1 MALAESH
8 LSVVGDRDED
18 HLPGYVRNLFYRAR
32 QHRRSKVA
40 EWNRNYRILRNRTWL
55 DNRPSWL
62 PSPEVPEVLPII
74 STMVGWMTDQR
85 PTFVVTP
92 WSPPHSPY
100 TNFFSSIASDLQT
113 AMHSTWLTH
122 GYDAH
127 IELSVFDA
135 YVYGTGI
142 LKTGWDNSLDG
153 GMGNAVLRRID
164 PYTFYPDP
172 SATSMD
178 DANYFIE
185 ARTMSVQEMDR
196 RWPGSA
202 AKFHEGGITEDVDAP
217 PNLDSAASAPKANP
231 AAISGGSP
239 RYGLPG
245 QSRINA
251 TDDPGVTVFEAWLRQ
266 HSATTDDD
274 GTVHVFDTWRVVV
287 VAGNTV
293 LMDEDAEDLWDHAS
307 HPYERIALM
316 ETGDFWGMAMVDFLR
331 GCQMSINRLLASL
344 QLNIE
349 LVGNPVFKESTRAG
363 IMRTKI
369 TNKPGTRV
377 SVNENSTAE
386 WLDPPQIPAL
396 ALPMIQFYIGE
407 MERISGMSAVV
418 RGATPTGRNA
428 EGVIDAVQEAAFVR
442 IRLALRNLERALR
455 NAGNKI
461 AALITEN
468 YTAPRMMA
476 VVGPNGEKSA
486 LALKARHFHIPSKDG
501 TQPLRFTLNVEAGSS
516 LPTSRKARAAEADTL
531 YAMGAIDRMAVLEA
545 HEYPNR
551 DEITRRIQALEAA
564 GAFNPPGARQR
575 SQRTT

>member
-1 MALAESH
+1 MTASH
-8 LSVVGDRDED
+8 LSVVSDDDNDR
-18 HLPGYVRNLFYRAR
+18 LPGYIRELFQRAR
-32 QHRRSKVA
+32 AHRRGKVA

-55 DNRPSWL
+55 EGRATWL

-85 PTFVVTP
+85 PTYNITP
-92 WSPPHSPY
+92 WAPPHSQFA
-100 TNFFSSIASDLQT
+100 NFYSTVSQDLQT
-113 AMHSTWLTH
+113 AMYAAWQMHD
-122 GYDAH
+122 YDAH

-142 LKTGWDNSLDG
+142 LKTGWDASLNG
-153 GMGNAVLRRID
+153 GLGDAVLRRVD

-172 SATSMD
+172 NATSME

-185 ARTMSVQEMDR
+185 ARTMSLQEMDR
-196 RWPGSA
+196 RWPGA
-202 AKFHEGGITEDVDAP
+202 AKKFHEGGITEDVDAP
-217 PNLDSAASAPKANP
+217 PNLDTHTTAPKANP

-266 HSATTDDD
+266 HSTHENED
-274 GTVHVFDTWRVVV
+274 GTLAVFDAWRVVV

-293 LMDEDAEDLWDHAS
+293 LMDEDAEDLWEHAS
-307 HPYERIALM
+307 HPYQRVVLM
-316 ETGDFWGMAMVDFLR
+316 ETGEFWGMAMVDFLR
-331 GCQMSINRLLASL
+331 SCQLSINRLLASL
-344 QLNIE
+344 IHNIE

-369 TNKPGTRV
+369 TNRPGTRV

-386 WLDPPQIPAL
+386 WLNPPQTHPL
-396 ALPMIQFYIGE
+396 MMQLVTFFIGE

-455 NAGNKI
+455 SAGNKI
-461 AALITEN
+461 ASLIVEN
-468 YTAPRMMA
+468 YTGPRMVA
-476 VVGPNGEKSA
+476 ITGPNGEKTMLS
-486 LALKARHFHIPSKDG
+486 LKARHFHVPTTDG
-501 TQPLRFTLNVEAGSS
+501 HAPLRFTLNVEAGSS

-531 YAMGAIDRMAVLEA
+531 YAMGAIDRVAVLEA

-551 DEITRRIQALEAA
+551 DEIARRVNALEAA
-564 GAFNPPGARQR
+564 GVHAPPGARQR
-575 SQRTT
+575 AQRTS